1 MSLVLDSSVALSWCF
16 EDELTP
22 ATRAVL
28 EQVTREGA
36 AAPSLWPLE
45 VLNVLAAAERRQRLT
60 AAQRHTMAERLREL
74 PVKLDTQTASQAWSG
89 TLRLADR
96 HGLTLYDASYLELA
110 DRLRL
115 PLATLDRELRTA
127 ATTQGVALLGLAT
140 P

>member
-1 MSLVLDSSVALSWCF
+1 MSLVLDSSVALTWCF

-28 EQVTREGA
+28 ERVMNEGA

-45 VLNVLAAAERRQRLT
+45 VLNALASAERHQRLT
-60 AAQRHTMAERLREL
+60 KAKRHTMAERLREL
-74 PVKLDTQTASQAWSG
+74 PVKLDIETAAQAWSL
-89 TLRLADR
+89 TLQLADR
-96 HGLTLYDASYLELA
+96 HRLTLYDASYLELA
-110 DRLRL
+110 ERLRL

-127 ATTQGVALLGLAT
+127 AKAQGVALLGLAT